1 MLCFRALDA
10 GLVELVC
17 YCRGLTEDG
26 KPIRKEGPMPKLAD
40 LPRVQRIRDESREKV
55 REVLKASQEAV
66 RDAVQKREA
75 NQEKE
80 LHSFSF
86 RF

>member
-1 MLCFRALDA
+1 MAK
-10 GLVELVC
+10 
-17 YCRGLTEDG
+17 LT
-26 KPIRKEGPMPKLAD
+26 D
-40 LPRVQRIRDESREKV
+40 LPRVREIRDAKSQDEV
-55 REVLKASQEAV
+55 REVLKTSRDAV
-66 RDAVQKREA
+66 RDAVQKRET

>member
-1 MLCFRALDA
+1 MPAPWRGTGRKLMA
-10 GLVELVC
+10 GGV
-17 YCRGLTEDG
+17 R
-26 KPIRKEGPMPKLAD
+26 IRKEVPMPKLAD
-40 LPRVQRIRDESREKV
+40 LPRVQRIRDEKSREQV

>member
-1 MLCFRALDA
+1 MYAVLSHLDVNT
-10 GLVELVC
+10 GPIERCVLI
-17 YCRGLTEDG
+17 G
-26 KPIRKEGPMPKLAD
+26 KEVPMPKLAD
-40 LPRVQRIRDESREKV
+40 LPRVRRIQDDRSREQV

-66 RDAVQKREA
+66 RDAVRNREA